1 LSVRG
6 SWEVLIFPGKTL
18 LYASASADK
27 GYMGLRRILLVSL
40 YSGLACA
47 FFLPGLG
54 GRMEA
59 QSIGAAV
66 PPIPLVPRMSVAG
79 PIFAA
84 FFFVLW
90 LLAWRRERGH
100 LDQRQG
106 LQFEL
111 LARTEELNRERVDLA
126 DARNA
131 LRLHAVRD
139 ELTGLPNRTSI
150 VEVLDREV
158 ARAVR
163 DKSTLSVVLADID
176 HLGKINET
184 HGQPIGDEVLKEVGR
199 RLEHA
204 IRSYDAAGRY
214 SGGDFLL
221 VLPSFEADTGVE
233 RLRKIHDSICGK
245 PMIFPSCSLSV
256 TCSFGVSIL
265 LPDQFYSSEELLV
278 RAGQAMATAKQTD
291 ATGSAFSLAPTA
303 EPCRTLL
310 SHSQLHWANIRWVE
324 SVFCPAQRPFLR
336 FCGLVGQW

>member
-1 LSVRG
+1 M
-6 SWEVLIFPGKTL
+6 
-18 LYASASADK
+18 A
-27 GYMGLRRILLVSL
+27 
-40 YSGLACA
+40 
-47 FFLPGLG
+47 
-54 GRMEA
+54 A
-59 QSIGAAV
+59 QSIGTAAPAISLV
-66 PPIPLVPRMSVAG
+66 PPMSVGG
-79 PIFAA
+79 PILAT

-100 LDQRQG
+100 RERQQE

-111 LARTEELNRERVDLA
+111 LVRAEQLEREKANLA
-126 DARNA
+126 DARDA
-131 LRLHAVRD
+131 LRLHAIHD

-163 DKSTLSVVLADID
+163 DKSTLSIVLADID
-176 HLGKINET
+176 HLGKINEV
-184 HGQPIGDEVLKEVGR
+184 HGQQGGDEVLKEVGR

-245 PMIFPSCSLSV
+245 PMALPGCSLSV

-265 LPDQFYSSEELLV
+265 LPDHFYSSEELLV
-278 RAGQAMATAKQTD
+278 RAGQAMATAKHD
-291 ATGSAFSLAPTA
+291 GRNRIGFFARSG
-303 EPCRTLL
+303 R
-310 SHSQLHWANIRWVE
+310 
-324 SVFCPAQRPFLR
+324 
-336 FCGLVGQW
+336 